1 MSDINS
7 EEISNE
13 DLGLTDLPDVE
24 LDPRISI
31 QDMNVIPIRHSQNDS
46 LV

>member
-1 MSDINS
+1 MSENS

-13 DLGLTDLPDVE
+13 DLGLTDLPEVE

-31 QDMNVIPIRHSQNDS
+31 
-46 LV
+46 